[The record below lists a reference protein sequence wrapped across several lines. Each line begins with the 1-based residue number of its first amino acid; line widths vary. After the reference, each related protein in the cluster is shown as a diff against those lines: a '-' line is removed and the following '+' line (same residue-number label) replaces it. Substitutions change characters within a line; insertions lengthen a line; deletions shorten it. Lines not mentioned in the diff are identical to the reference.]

1 MKKVHFLKFHTGLL
15 LFDRLRLISKKSLT
29 MPSSVVL
36 EVPVEDERG
45 GEGVAD
51 LNEELPEDSTGL
63 GRLMGK
69 FGLPN

>member
-1 MKKVHFLKFHTGLL
+1 MEKLHTGLL
-15 LFDRLRLISKKSLT
+15 LLDRLRLSYKSLT
-29 MPSSVVL
+29 MPSSAVL

-63 GRLMGK
+63 GRLGK
-69 FGLPN
+69 LGLPN